1 MRHLSQGKKKSG
13 VIMNDYIHQTEDV
26 EARRPRVQGQSQ
38 IQMELEASLVHMD
51 LGYDEYTIDEY

>member
-1 MRHLSQGKKKSG
+1 
-13 VIMNDYIHQTEDV
+13 MNDYIHQTEDV

-51 LGYDEYTIDEY
+51 LDYDEYTIDEY